1 MNTDINIKLTWFGC
15 FADDVNVMYF
25 EYNGNKFRIL
35 ITSHFN
41 DEPSFYPQYIDGENG
56 AIDFAL
62 EKTKYTYDEC
72 IKLIKNYELEQ

>member
-1 MNTDINIKLTWFGC
+1 MNTDINIKMTWFGC

-41 DEPSFYPQYIDGENG
+41 DEPSFYPQYVDDVDG
-56 AIDFAL
+56 AIDFVDR
-62 EKTKYTYDEC
+62 YGYNYDEC